1 MKKDMILNVIA
12 ETLQINIKSLNE
24 KSDYNNTVAWD
35 SLAITNIIVALEEE
49 FDIDIEL
56 DDAENFISVK
66 NILTIMENKY
76 LWKIKS

>member
-1 MKKDMILNVIA
+1 MKKNMILNVIA
-12 ETLQINIKSLNE
+12 EALQINIKNLNE

-66 NILTIMENKY
+66 NILSIMENKY
-76 LWKIKS
+76 L

>member
-1 MKKDMILNVIA
+1 MKKNMILNVIA
-12 ETLQINIKSLNE
+12 EALQINIKSLNE

-66 NILTIMENKY
+66 NILSIMENKY
-76 LWKIKS
+76 L